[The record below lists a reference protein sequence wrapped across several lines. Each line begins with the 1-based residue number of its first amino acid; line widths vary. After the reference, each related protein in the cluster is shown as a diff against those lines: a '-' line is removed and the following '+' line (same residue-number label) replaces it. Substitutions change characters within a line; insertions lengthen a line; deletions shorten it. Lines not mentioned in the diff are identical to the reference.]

1 ANPTTATR
9 VGAPAAVS
17 PSFYGR
23 ITPEE
28 VAMGERFR
36 SLETNRAVLIGRQR
50 AIQPFRDNPPGYFR
64 LLVSATAN
72 PTLEHRHRLEIV
84 LCACLGAFF
93 GLIGSAGQILL
104 GEFLDN

>member
-9 VGAPAAVS
+9 VGAPAAVA
-17 PSFYGR
+17 PAAWGR

-50 AIQPFRDNPPGYFR
+50 AIQPFRDDPPGYFR
-64 LLVSATAN
+64 MLLGVEAT
-72 PTLEHRHRLEIV
+72 PTTEHRHRLEFV
-84 LCACLGAFF
+84 LCICLGAFF
-93 GLIGSAGQILL
+93 GLCGSA
-104 GEFLDN
+104 